1 MPAIRQK
8 AMTGSALMLLLG
20 AATAHRSVPISSVE
34 ALTLQSGR
42 MTTGRRTAP
51 INQLSCRG
59 ANCMFAPSSVRCT
72 NAGFDGTDV
81 QWDCKA
87 ELDDR
92 VRFGSM
98 NVQCEGYEYPSDPNI
113 LAGSCGLEYT
123 LESTG
128 RFYQVPRAQH
138 SDSGDSLLGGILT
151 LVLLFAAVS
160 ACGSSS
166 SHSYNNGGCYRSSY
180 GSGPGFW
187 TGAAAGALGASAFR
201 NRSYHSGGGWS
212 TSSGGGWG
220 GGSHS
225 STGYASTSRR

>member
-1 MPAIRQK
+1 MAG
-8 AMTGSALMLLLG
+8 AALMLLLLG
-20 AATAHRSVPISSVE
+20 AAAAHRSVPLSSVE

-72 NAGFDGTDV
+72 NAGFDGTDT

-128 RFYQVPRAQH
+128 RSYQEPRAQH

-166 SHSYNNGGCYRSSY
+166 SYSYNNGGYYRRSSY
-180 GSGPGFW
+180 DSGPGFW
-187 TGAAAGALGASAFR
+187 TGAAAGALGASAFS
-201 NRSYHSGGGWS
+201 NRGYHSGGGWS
-212 TSSGGGWG
+212 TSRGGGWG
-220 GGSHS
+220 GGSHR